1 MQSTIC
7 SRQNSKINLK
17 RRVAFNKLY
26 SESKMITNIK
36 LLFMFIIGLIY
47 LSYDVCLMFNV
58 NLLQISY
65 VSFVAPFLSIF
76 FTIIDNLF
84 LKKLIKEKIEIAV
97 LIQEEFDCDVLNI
110 QVNPLKYQ
118 NMGDYI
124 LNKKYDNKLTD
135 SQKNWYG
142 TSLDNVTESVATL
155 IAQKINVFWEKGLN
169 ERFINLLK
177 IILIITIILIGT
189 NVIATWNYDLKNILY
204 GIFSLMYTLNLF
216 LELYNTNIS
225 IQQTNNKI
233 NNYIDENWNK
243 ILKNEKINLDILIRQ
258 IQDEL
263 FNYRLNTFLIPDW
276 FYNSYKHSD
285 EEISKILVSK
295 MICEYNHR
303 NN

>member
-118 NMGDYI
+118 NMGDYL

-169 ERFINLLK
+169 ERFIRLLK
-177 IILIITIILIGT
+177 IILIITIFLIGI
-189 NVIATWNYDLKNILY
+189 NVIITWNYDLKNILY
-204 GIFSLMYTLNLF
+204 GIFSFIYTLNLF
-216 LELYNTNIS
+216 LDIYNTNLSFLQI
-225 IQQTNNKI
+225 NNKI
-233 NNYIDENWNK
+233 NNYLDDIWNK
-243 ILKNEKINLDILIRQ
+243 ILKNEQINLDIVIRQ

-276 FYNSYKHSD
+276 FYKSYKQND
-285 EEISKILVSK
+285 EAQSKILVRK
-295 MICEYNHR
+295 MICEYNNR